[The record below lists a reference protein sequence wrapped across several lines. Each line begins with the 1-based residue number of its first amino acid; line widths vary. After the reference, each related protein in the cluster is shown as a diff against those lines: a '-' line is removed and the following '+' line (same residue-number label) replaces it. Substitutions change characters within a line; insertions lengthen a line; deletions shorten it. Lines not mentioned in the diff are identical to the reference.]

1 MSIGPI
7 HSALDK
13 HLKALDG
20 LPPTARENAKFEQP
34 DNGAMYLKVNFM
46 PASSDFG
53 SLGINGTTHE
63 RGIYQVGISAP
74 GGKGSGEAEDVAD
87 RIIEHFKIKTLG
99 TVRTTLPTRS
109 QAMPDEAGRIWLAV
123 SVPYSVEQFF

>member
-1 MSIGPI
+1 MSIGFI

-13 HLKALDG
+13 HLKEIDP
-20 LPPTARENAKFEQP
+20 LPPTAWENAKFNQP
-34 DNGAMYLKVNFM
+34 TNGAMYLKISFL

-53 SLGINGTTHE
+53 SLGVNGTTHE

-74 GGKGSGEAEDVAD
+74 GGSGSGLAEDMAD
-87 RIIEHFKIKTLG
+87 KIIDHFKLKTLG

-109 QAMPDEAGRIWLAV
+109 QAMPDEGRIWLAV
-123 SVPYSVEQFF
+123 SIPYFVEQFF